1 MYSSDEPSAI
11 SVAMA
16 RLDLQPG
23 VAFESKVAQLAQLVA
38 AHKTVSSLTFFMKV
52 ILYKINRVR
61 PRKQTLTSAIW
72 FLAKHKPSM
81 PYVMQTCS
89 NICPIK

>member
-11 SVAMA
+11 SFAMA

-23 VAFESKVAQLAQLVA
+23 VAFESKVAQLAQLIA

-52 ILYKINRVR
+52 FTK
-61 PRKQTLTSAIW
+61 
-72 FLAKHKPSM
+72 
-81 PYVMQTCS
+81 
-89 NICPIK
+89 